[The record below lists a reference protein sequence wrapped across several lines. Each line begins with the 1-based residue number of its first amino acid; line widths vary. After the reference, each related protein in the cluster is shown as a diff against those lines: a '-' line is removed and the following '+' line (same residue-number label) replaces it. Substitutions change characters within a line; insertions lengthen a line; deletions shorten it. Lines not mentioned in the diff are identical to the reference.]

1 MERYEKRLRY
11 LQGLEAQIKER
22 RKRKLERIE
31 AEEQSLEAENV
42 ELKAQLKI
50 FTELEFDAT
59 DNVDDSYMEDVQEE
73 IKALR
78 VKLENLEM
86 DNKVF
91 SEKMME
97 YDAQEKELQ
106 NEFSDVAYSELEK
119 K

>member
-1 MERYEKRLRY
+1 MEGYEKRLRY
-11 LQGLEAQIKER
+11 LQELEAQIKER

-31 AEEQSLEAENV
+31 GEEQSLEAENV

-50 FTELEFDAT
+50 FTELEFD
-59 DNVDDSYMEDVQEE
+59 DNIDDSYIEDMQEE

-78 VKLENLEM
+78 VKWENLEM

-91 SEKMME
+91 SEKMMD